1 MSIYFKLIR
10 VQSAEGTKRVEITN
24 ETLSQLYEKV
34 FKEFK
39 IGAENE
45 SGWCLFADREKQN
58 RLQNS
63 KNTLANHL
71 ISHGDLI
78 YLFKTA
84 EEKQPVELN
93 TNVEEDDIDIYLDK
107 QSGVIKREKD
117 ELL

>member
-1 MSIYFKLIR
+1 MIR
-10 VQSAEGTKRVEITN
+10 VQSAEGTKRIEISN

-39 IGAENE
+39 IGVENE
-45 SGWCLFADREKQN
+45 SGWCLFTDREKQN
-58 RLQNS
+58 RLPNS
-63 KNTLANHL
+63 KNNLASHL
-71 ISHGDLI
+71 VSHGDLI

-84 EEKQPVELN
+84 DEKQLVELN
-93 TNVEEDDIDIYLDK
+93 TNVEEDEIDIYLDK